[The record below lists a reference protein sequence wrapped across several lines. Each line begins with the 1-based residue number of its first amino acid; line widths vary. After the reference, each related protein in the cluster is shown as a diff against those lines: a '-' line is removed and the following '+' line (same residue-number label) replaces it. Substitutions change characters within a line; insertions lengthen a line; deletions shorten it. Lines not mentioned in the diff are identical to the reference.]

1 MRRFAVDTSVWIEV
15 LHRRRSGSVAVL
27 EDWIKD
33 EVVLGELVLC
43 EIMMG
48 VRDEAQAVRVD
59 QLLSVFQCVT
69 MSSPVIA
76 RTAARNYRILRSK
89 GITIRKTVGVLIATW
104 CIEEQVPLLHR
115 DRDFDPFERHL
126 GLRVLR

>member
-1 MRRFAVDTSVWIEV
+1 MS
-15 LHRRRSGSVAVL
+15 VL
-27 EDWIKD
+27 EDWIGD
-33 EVVLGELVLC
+33 EVVLGDLVLC

-48 VRDEAQAVRVD
+48 VRDEAQATRVD
-59 QLLSVFQCVT
+59 QLLSEFRCVT

-89 GITIRKTVGVLIATW
+89 GITIRKTVDILIATW